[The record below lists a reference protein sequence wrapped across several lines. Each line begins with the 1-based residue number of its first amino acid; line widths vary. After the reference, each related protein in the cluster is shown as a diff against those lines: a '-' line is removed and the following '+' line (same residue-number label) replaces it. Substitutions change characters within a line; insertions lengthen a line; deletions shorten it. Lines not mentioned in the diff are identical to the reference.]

1 MPLQKTSCG
10 SQLFFSG
17 NQNKG
22 KKKIKCVQDSNCCFR
37 YYVFPA
43 PIRLS
48 KTRKYSIVDS
58 GSPTKRGEGGPG
70 LSRVFELG
78 LHYTLPPLAVAVSSL
93 AEIPVDSSFVE
104 GSGQCFDRF
113 SFCSN
118 VLFSSADEFR
128 LFFEEIMNLI
138 MSCA

>member
-1 MPLQKTSCG
+1 M
-10 SQLFFSG
+10 
-17 NQNKG
+17 
-22 KKKIKCVQDSNCCFR
+22 
-37 YYVFPA
+37 
-43 PIRLS
+43 
-48 KTRKYSIVDS
+48 DS